1 MHELELIIGN
11 KTYSGWSMRPWLA
24 LRHAGVEFRET
35 RVPLYIPGYKGKVLE
50 HSPSGKVPALRHGAV
65 TLWDSLAICE
75 YLAEL
80 FPFAKLWPETVANR
94 AMARSM
100 SAEMHS
106 GFSSIRTALPFN
118 CRAQGR
124 HVALTAAVA
133 DEIARVHGLWR
144 SCRQHHAEAGP
155 WLFGAFTIAD
165 AMFIPMALRFVTYG
179 VVLGPIE
186 QAYLDT
192 ILGHPPVQEWIA
204 AARQENEV
212 VEDNEV
218 GK

>member
-1 MHELELIIGN
+1 MQELELIIGN
-11 KTYSGWSMRPWLA
+11 KAYSGWSMRPWLV
-24 LRHAGVEFRET
+24 LRHVGATFRET

-50 HSPSGKVPALRHGAV
+50 HSPSGKVPALKHGTI

-80 FPFAKLWPETVANR
+80 FPLAKLWPEAAADR
-94 AMARSM
+94 ARARSM

-106 GFSSIRTALPFN
+106 GFSSIRNALPFN
-118 CRAQGR
+118 CRARGR
-124 HVALTAAVA
+124 HVALTAAVEE
-133 DEIARVHGLWR
+133 EIARVLGLWR
-144 SCRQHHAEAGP
+144 SCREHHAKAGP

-165 AMFIPMALRFVTYG
+165 AMFIPMALRFATYG
-179 VVLGPIE
+179 VVLGSVE
-186 QAYLDT
+186 QAYIDT

-204 AARQENEV
+204 AARQEREV
-212 VEDNEV
+212 MEENEV

>member
-1 MHELELIIGN
+1 MQALELIIGN

-24 LRHAGVEFRET
+24 LRHADAKFRET
-35 RVPLYIPGYKGKVLE
+35 RVPLYIAGYKGKVLE
-50 HSPSGKVPALRHGAV
+50 HSPSGKVPALKHGAI

-80 FPFAKLWPETVANR
+80 FPAAKLWPAEAADR
-94 AMARSM
+94 ATARSM

-106 GFSSIRTALPFN
+106 GFSAIRNALPFN

-124 HVALTAAVA
+124 HVALTAPV
-133 DEIARVHGLWR
+133 EEEVARVQSLWH
-144 SCRQHHAEAGP
+144 SCRQHHAKTGP

-165 AMFIPMALRFVTYG
+165 AMFIPMALRFATYG
-179 VVLGPIE
+179 VALGPIE

-204 AARQENEV
+204 AARLESEV
-212 VEDNEV
+212 MEDNEV